1 MYDCNGRLSSLE
13 NRKEKDY
20 GEGFSMKKGLDK
32 VKEEMKVEPKVIKS
46 YTDFH
51 KAKAEKIAKNGNPLL
66 FLVETVAK
74 IHSREKDSIL
84 LLLLSGLSSGLYKR
98 QFTIHTMAVGS
109 SGKGK
114 TAVMDSTSK
123 SFTKVQRITSSSAK
137 SQFYKSEKGAM
148 IDKGILVF
156 DEAENSKDAQA
167 LERVYTDMT
176 GGNPS
181 HETVDKEGKFKRI
194 EIKERNAVWRN
205 SVNTPEDN
213 EGQLCNRYI
222 MFNVDESSTQDYI
235 VYKHQIDKLAF
246 GGDEIKE
253 LEDFKVCQAL
263 TDLIKEIPIKVFIPF
278 AHLIQP
284 SRKSNRRSFPKFL
297 SFIRCVTYAFRFQR
311 EKIKDYYVA
320 TFDDFEVAKLV
331 WDKVNRMEHLH
342 VRETNQKILAVL
354 TSQEWMSVDSVVENP
369 DIKMSRAT
377 VARALHEMK
386 TKGYVDSRKLE
397 GYSNKYEWQA
407 FHNLSQ
413 LLINF
418 SKQDFTIDELKQ
430 SINTLLTHIDSSTSQ
445 DFIKTVGQEDLY
457 RKITAQAV
465 TCGKLRSLIHKDG
478 KRASVLNKQVDEA
491 VSQDEKSVK
500 SSQELEVIEEF
511 ILDNDLQ
518 EVVNFVQNKIS
529 INVEKLKD
537 EFGDERVDKLI
548 DIEILFLDSNQN
560 VTCRKT

>member
-1 MYDCNGRLSSLE
+1 MS
-13 NRKEKDY
+13 
-20 GEGFSMKKGLDK
+20 KGLDK
-32 VKEEMKVEPKVIKS
+32 VKKEMKEPKPSPKP
-46 YTDFH
+46 YTEFH
-51 KAKAEKIAKNGNPLL
+51 KDKAEKIAKNSNPLL

-123 SFTKVQRITSSSAK
+123 SFNKVQRITSSSAK

-148 IDKGILVF
+148 IDKGILIF

-167 LERVYTDMT
+167 LERVYTDMS
-176 GGNPS
+176 GDSPS

-194 EIKERNAVWRN
+194 EIKEINSVWRN
-205 SVNTPEDN
+205 SVNTPEDD

-222 MFNVDESSTQDYI
+222 MFNVDESKTQDHI
-235 VYKHQIDKLAF
+235 VYEHQIDKLAF

-253 LEDFKVCQAL
+253 LEDFKVAQAL
-263 TDLIKEIPIKVFIPF
+263 TDLIKESPIKVFIPF

-311 EKIKDYYVA
+311 EKVKDYYVS
-320 TFDDFEVAKLV
+320 TFDDYEVAKLV

-342 VRETNQKILAVL
+342 VRESNQKILAVL
-354 TSQEWMSVDSVVENP
+354 TSQEWMSVDSIVENP
-369 DIKMSRAT
+369 DIQMSRAT

-386 TKGYVDSRKLE
+386 GKGYVDSRKVE

-418 SKQDFTIDELKQ
+418 SKQDFTIEELKQ
-430 SINTLLTHIDSSTSQ
+430 SINKLLTHIDSSTSQ
-445 DFIKTVGQEDLY
+445 NFIKTLTLEDLY

-465 TCGKLRSLIHKDG
+465 TCEKLRSLIHKDNEKASNLEKQG
-478 KRASVLNKQVDEA
+478 KEVLK
-491 VSQDEKSVK
+491 QDEKLMQG
-500 SSQELEVIEEF
+500 SQELEVIEEYV
-511 ILDNDLQ
+511 LDNDLQ
-518 EVVNFVQNKIS
+518 EVINFMQNRIS

-548 DIEILFLDSNQN
+548 DMDYLFLDANQE
-560 VTCRKT
+560 VTCRKN